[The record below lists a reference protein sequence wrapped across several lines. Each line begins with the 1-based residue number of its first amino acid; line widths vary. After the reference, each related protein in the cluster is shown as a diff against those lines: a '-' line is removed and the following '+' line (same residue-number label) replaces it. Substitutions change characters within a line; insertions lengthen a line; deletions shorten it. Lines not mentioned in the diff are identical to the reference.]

1 MGVYGALCLY
11 RMGWRSMEA
20 KFTGYDEVKRKLD
33 VLADEKAAK
42 RIARRSARKAMNI
55 VRDAARQNAKAID
68 DLDTDEMIWKN
79 ISTQGGRIRD
89 SNAIKMRVGVRG
101 GASFSNP
108 EPPNTSGGDTRHW
121 RWVEYGR
128 SGAMAFP
135 FMRPALATNIDAVT
149 AKFAEEF
156 KAGVDEE
163 LSKA

>member
-1 MGVYGALCLY
+1 MQVNL
-11 RMGWRSMEA
+11 
-20 KFTGYDEVKRKLD
+20 TGYDEVKRKLD
-33 VLADEKAAK
+33 ALADPKAAK

-68 DLDTDEMIWKN
+68 DFESPEMIWKN
-79 ISTQGGRIRD
+79 ISTQGGKTRD
-89 SNAIKMRVGVRG
+89 RNAIKMRVGVRG

-135 FMRPALATNIDAVT
+135 FMRPAMATNIDAVT
-149 AKFAEEF
+149 AKFAEDF

-163 LSKA
+163 LAKR